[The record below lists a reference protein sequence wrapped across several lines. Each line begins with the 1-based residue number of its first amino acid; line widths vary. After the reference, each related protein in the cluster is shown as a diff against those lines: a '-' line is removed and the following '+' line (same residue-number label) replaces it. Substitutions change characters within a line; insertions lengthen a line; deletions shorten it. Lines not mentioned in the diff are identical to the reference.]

1 MFVNVDK
8 FFPMKK
14 EELIYFD
21 NAATT
26 FKPIQVINKEIEYMS
41 MYTANS
47 HRGDYNISF
56 KVDDEIDNTRELVKS
71 FINARHKE
79 EIIFTSNT
87 TDSLNLVVN
96 GYFKNYL
103 CSNDVVILNKAEHA
117 SNILPWLMLKKS
129 IGFKIKYAALDKDN
143 TLSLDSIKKCITKN
157 TKVISLAYITNVIGD
172 KRNIKEIVS
181 YAHKHGIIVVVDA
194 AQAIGHT
201 KIDVR
206 DMDADMLAFS
216 AHKMCGPT
224 GVGVLYAKKELLD
237 KMLPVNFG
245 GGMNLNY
252 HESDISLAE
261 IPYRFEAGT
270 PNISGIISFGEAIKF
285 LNMVGLD
292 NIERIEKHLR
302 KYLINELKKIDYV
315 KVYNEDIL
323 SSIVLINID
332 GITSGDLG
340 LYLNTHGICVRS
352 GKHCTKMLK
361 DESGFTDTVR
371 ISLYFY
377 NSYEEIDKL
386 VKALMDYKAIMEF
399 VNK

>member
-1 MFVNVDK
+1 MNVDK

-103 CSNDVVILNKAEHA
+103 SSNDEVILNKAEHA

-129 IGFKIKYAALDKDN
+129 IDFKIKYAALDKDN